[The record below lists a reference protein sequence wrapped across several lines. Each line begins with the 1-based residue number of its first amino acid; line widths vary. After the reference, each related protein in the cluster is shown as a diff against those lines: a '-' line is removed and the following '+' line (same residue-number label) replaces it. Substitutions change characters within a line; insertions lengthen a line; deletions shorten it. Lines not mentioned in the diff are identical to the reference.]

1 MPICCMC
8 HEDKPPEA
16 FAFRSL
22 ATGKLQDHCRECHA
36 EYRRQHYLDNKPI
49 YVAREVARIKQ
60 FREQNRVLL
69 FEYLST
75 HPCVECGERDVL
87 VLEFDHRDPASKTHD
102 IGYLVVRKPWKF
114 VLAEI
119 AKCDVR
125 CANCHRKRT
134 ATQFRWSK
142 ATPPIS
148 RASVI
153 APMVPLRAPTNNTE
167 EELKHCSRC
176 GEDRPLTE
184 FVVKDKKTGR
194 RGSYC
199 RSCRSAYGKQHYR
212 KNRARYLARAKKNR
226 KNFRA
231 RNRSRMLDYLD
242 GKSCVDCGETDPV
255 LLEFDHRDG
264 AEKEAEVAW
273 LIVRRQWARVEAE
286 IAKCDVRCA
295 NCHRR
300 RTAAQFGWTKVR
312 LQQDARAS

>member
-1 MPICCMC
+1 MC

-22 ATGKLQDHCRECHA
+22 ATGELQSHCRECHA
-36 EYRRQHYLDNKPI
+36 EYRRQHYLSNKPI
-49 YVAREVARIKQ
+49 YIAREVARIKQ

-69 FEYLST
+69 FEYLAT
-75 HPCVECGERDVL
+75 HPCVDCGESDVL
-87 VLEFDHRDPASKTHD
+87 VLEFDHREPASKTRD
-102 IGYLVVRKPWKF
+102 IGFLVVRKPWKF

-134 ATQFRWSK
+134 ATQFNWSK
-142 ATPPIS
+142 ARSDTPRVSATAPTAPPIAATS
-148 RASVI
+148 D
-153 APMVPLRAPTNNTE
+153 TG
-167 EELKHCSRC
+167 ELKRCSRC
-176 GEDRPLTE
+176 GNDRPLSE

-199 RSCRSAYGKQHYR
+199 RGCRSAYGKEHYR
-212 KNRARYLARAKKNR
+212 KNRPAYLARAKKNR
-226 KNFRA
+226 KNFRG
-231 RNRSRMLDYLD
+231 RNRSRMLDYLV
-242 GKSCVDCGETDPV
+242 GKSCIDCGEADPV

-264 AEKEAEVAW
+264 AEKEAEVAS
-273 LIVRRQWARVEAE
+273 LIRNREWTRVAAE

-300 RTAAQFGWTKVR
+300 RTAAQFNWTR
-312 LQQDARAS
+312 LTLQMAALEKTG